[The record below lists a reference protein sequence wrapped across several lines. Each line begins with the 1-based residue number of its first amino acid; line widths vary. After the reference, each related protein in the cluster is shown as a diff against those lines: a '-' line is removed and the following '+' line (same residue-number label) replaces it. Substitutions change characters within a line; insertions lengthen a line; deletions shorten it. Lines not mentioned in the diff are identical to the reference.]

1 MRSTFTVQ
9 RLPGA
14 VVTQESKTKQHKLWD
29 HRPSGANLHAA
40 KIQDDL
46 DRKIKELRDAAF
58 QEQTTLLL
66 NAPNACIVASGLRWE
81 RHPVGG
87 WSHGPREQEQ
97 PDADSKPSSDLGP
110 CSASP
115 LATKPFT
122 LGDTADRTIAIAEPA
137 GDAEGITRICTT
149 CGALVREHHERA
161 YQTKPSY
168 KLNRLGVHRAVQ
180 EIEHFAVCNDEM
192 NDVMKKL
199 DTTMLPAIARGAH
212 ERRWD

>member
-1 MRSTFTVQ
+1 MLCSASANDAGAA
-9 RLPGA
+9 LPFETSRAPSEGINAEDTAALETAVPTGA
-14 VVTQESKTKQHKLWD
+14 GPVITQEPKTKRGGILLETAVPKQPKLRD

-81 RHPVGG
+81 KHPVRG

-115 LATKPFT
+115 LAT
-122 LGDTADRTIAIAEPA
+122 TA
-137 GDAEGITRICTT
+137 CF
-149 CGALVREHHERA
+149 L
-161 YQTKPSY
+161 
-168 KLNRLGVHRAVQ
+168 
-180 EIEHFAVCNDEM
+180 
-192 NDVMKKL
+192 
-199 DTTMLPAIARGAH
+199 
-212 ERRWD
+212 

>member
-1 MRSTFTVQ
+1 MVQ

-29 HRPSGANLHAA
+29 HRLSGANLHAA
-40 KIQDDL
+40 KIQEDL

-81 RHPVGG
+81 KHPVRG

-97 PDADSKPSSDLGP
+97 PDADSKPSSSLGP

-115 LATKPFT
+115 LADESSPYTDECVVI
-122 LGDTADRTIAIAEPA
+122 LENSSDEESVLDV
-137 GDAEGITRICTT
+137 DAATSLPRHCHLRGRQRAS
-149 CGALVREHHERA
+149 GA
-161 YQTKPSY
+161 
-168 KLNRLGVHRAVQ
+168 NG
-180 EIEHFAVCNDEM
+180 
-192 NDVMKKL
+192 
-199 DTTMLPAIARGAH
+199 
-212 ERRWD
+212 

>member
-1 MRSTFTVQ
+1 MRSTFIVQ

-29 HRPSGANLHAA
+29 HRLSGANLHAA

-81 RHPVGG
+81 KHPVRG

-97 PDADSKPSSDLGP
+97 PDADSKPSSSLGP

-115 LATKPFT
+115 LADESVGRVLHRSDCVLRSRSSCRPCPVR
-122 LGDTADRTIAIAEPA
+122 LRSRSRRVPTIAGHPMRTSKARPSVVWRPA
-137 GDAEGITRICTT
+137 SI
-149 CGALVREHHERA
+149 
-161 YQTKPSY
+161 
-168 KLNRLGVHRAVQ
+168 VQ
-180 EIEHFAVCNDEM
+180 SFDSRVLRPM
-192 NDVMKKL
+192 GKRK
-199 DTTMLPAIARGAH
+199 
-212 ERRWD
+212 